1 MLHLP
6 DAIFHMAYEQTSR
19 GRRTER
25 LAGIDWRWAPLA
37 MVSDVLSYVV
47 QAALA
52 IALEVGR
59 KDRTAAGRRSAA
71 PTFFIRKLVTPDE
84 KRVYSSRV
92 R

>member
-19 GRRTER
+19 GRRTEQ

-47 QAALA
+47 QAVRLQ
-52 IALEVGR
+52 LLLKSVGKIESR
-59 KDRTAAGRRSAA
+59 RPPERRADVFHLKTCNAG
-71 PTFFIRKLVTPDE
+71 
-84 KRVYSSRV
+84 
-92 R
+92 